1 MESLYLFMYMNIQFL
16 LWGYPIGCLGFSDT
30 FVTTR
35 YHILCIFADFCC
47 PFFQSIH
54 DHDEDNMMMMMMM
67 MMRGGGSGGGG
78 GVVGI
83 MLISSCCW

>member
-1 MESLYLFMYMNIQFL
+1 MYMNIQFL

-54 DHDEDNMMMMMMM
+54 DHDEDIIMMMM

-78 GVVGI
+78 GGGGGGVVVVGI